1 MLGWLQENT
10 CVTADPTGG
19 AAKIFSSICG
29 MKKMLYKYPKKY
41 LLSNRPRKEMGP
53 HGSLVCYRF

>member
-10 CVTADPTGG
+10 CVTADPTGD

-29 MKKMLYKYPKKY
+29 MKEMLYKYPK
-41 LLSNRPRKEMGP
+41 
-53 HGSLVCYRF
+53 